1 MSNDE
6 FENSKDRIRR
16 IVKQFAGS
24 VSEGDDFE
32 LVPQYG
38 IKGSGDIHCFYPN
51 KRIFIK
57 IARGTKIFIIEEKVN
72 EQGRVLIYTFNGEIV
87 EIDPEELEYIGFD

>member
-1 MSNDE
+1 MSHDD
-6 FENSKDRIRR
+6 FENAKDRIRR

-24 VSEGDDFE
+24 LSEDDDFE

-38 IKGSGDIHCFYPN
+38 IKGHGDIHCFYPS

-57 IARGTKIFIIEEKVN
+57 IARGTKVYIIEEKEN

-87 EIDPEELEYIGFD
+87 EIEKEELEYIGFD